1 MQAFRCPTAASVL
14 LAFVRPLSFA
24 GCDSMISVKGD
35 VRDESGSAIDGASVT
50 LSYAPGP
57 GVQESDR
64 TTSKDGGYFAT
75 SMTYGPGWPRFTL
88 RVEREG
94 FEPYEKRFT
103 SDTNTTVVLRRSAQA
118 KGAEPKKTQPTPTNE
133 GEGTPILD
141 HAPRIKNEPTVV
153 QPK

>member
-1 MQAFRCPTAASVL
+1 MNPSSTIRL
-14 LAFVRPLSFA
+14 LAFVLSLSFA
-24 GCDSMISVKGD
+24 GCDSMIAVKGD

-50 LSYAPGP
+50 LSFAPGS

-75 SMTYGPGWPRFTL
+75 SIMHGPGRPTFIL
-88 RVEREG
+88 RVDREG
-94 FEPYEKRFT
+94 FEPHEKRFT
-103 SDTNTTVVLRRSAQA
+103 SDANTTVVLRRAAQA